1 MKLREKLAS
10 IAIVALCVIIGGAS
24 VVLANSVSQRDA
36 LRSLKRAITEAN
48 APALTADQ
56 ETQLNTLITAYR
68 DALPDEPDEALEAA
82 REAFDAAILAGNL
95 TAAQAQATIIANRT
109 AELTNNKLRAE
120 AAFEIGALA
129 ALRTGGQYDPLV
141 TRFSAERVL
150 ALVGSLVGHGFGGGP
165 GRGPH
170 R

>member
-1 MKLREKLAS
+1 MNLREKLAN
-10 IAIVALCVIIGGAS
+10 IAVLMFCVIIGGAS
-24 VVLANSVSQRDA
+24 VTLANNVSQRDP

-48 APALTADQ
+48 APALTTDQ
-56 ETQLNTLITAYR
+56 ETQLNTLITTYK

-95 TAAQAQATIIANRT
+95 TEAQAQAAIIATRT
-109 AELTNNKLRAE
+109 AELTNNKLGAE

-129 ALRTGGQYDPLV
+129 VLKTGGQYDPLV
-141 TRFSAERVL
+141 TKYGAERVL
-150 ALVGSLVGHGFGGGP
+150 ALVGSLVGRGFGGGP
-165 GRGPH
+165 GGGRH